1 MTGADIRTDWY
12 FEPSAHLGGAGG
24 GYRHLDDGTLAM
36 YLIDVSGH
44 GVGAA
49 MHSVSVINVLR
60 QRALPDVDLREPAA
74 VLAGLNA
81 MFQMDRHD
89 GMYFT
94 MWYGVFHRSRRL
106 LRYACAGHHAGYLRP
121 ANRSALTP
129 LKTRG
134 LMIGATPETTF
145 QVSEAPVS
153 AASSLYLFSD
163 RVFEIVTADQ
173 SQWRLRHFEPL
184 L

>member
-1 MTGADIRTDWY
+1 
-12 FEPSAHLGGAGG
+12 GGDAF
-24 GYRHLDDGTLAM
+24 GYQHLDADAFAM

-60 QRALPDVDLREPAA
+60 QRALPDVDLREPAH

-94 MWYGVFHRSRRL
+94 MWYGVFHRARRV

-121 ANRSALTP
+121 PNRSTLTP

-134 LMIGATPETTF
+134 LMIGATPDAKYL
-145 QVSEAPVS
+145 VSETPVPP
-153 AASSLYLFSD
+153 AGSLYLFSD
-163 RVFEIVTADQ
+163 GVFEIVTQD
-173 SQWRLRHFEPL
+173 R
-184 L
+184 